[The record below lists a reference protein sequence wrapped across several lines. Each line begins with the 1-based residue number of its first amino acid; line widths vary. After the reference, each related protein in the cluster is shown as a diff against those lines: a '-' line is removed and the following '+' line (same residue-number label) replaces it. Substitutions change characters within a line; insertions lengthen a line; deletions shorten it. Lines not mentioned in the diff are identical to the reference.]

1 VLYILSVCILS
12 HLSLFFTFSK
22 LSVYVCVDS
31 MFTCCPSV
39 CACVQLIERYV
50 RDVESAVWNLD
61 RLHSRLVES
70 LDTNDKTTVREL
82 LAEQMRDDQS
92 LINRAK
98 PLLEHGRF
106 HLSGRAH
113 VIQHKNCRY
122 WTTHPPSRCSTTLH
136 IFNPSPDV
144 ILRWLPP
151 HVDLET
157 FVYSTPLRQV
167 Y

>member
-1 VLYILSVCILS
+1 MCVCVNGCV
-12 HLSLFFTFSK
+12 
-22 LSVYVCVDS
+22 SVYVCVDS
-31 MFTCCPSV
+31 MFTCCLSV

-113 VIQHKNCRY
+113 IIHTKIVVIGPP
-122 WTTHPPSRCSTTLH
+122 THPADVATTLH
-136 IFNPSPDV
+136 ISNPSPDV
-144 ILRWLPP
+144 ILRWLSP

-157 FVYSTPLRQV
+157 VVYFTLLH
-167 Y
+167 